1 MVLLFKKKR
10 WSLFEENLSV
20 ALATNGEIMNY
31 VEIGIWA
38 ITGIAV
44 VLSVLL
50 GMMRGARRAV
60 LRLILVLVCVVA
72 AFCLK
77 DFVTNTLLT
86 TEIAM
91 GETTT
96 TIQEYVL
103 TSLPEEVSS
112 LGESVVIP
120 LIRIIVGVVIFLV
133 LFWARKLVSWIILYP
148 ICKIFVKKGAKKH
161 AGIGALTGLVQGV
174 VIALCFCV
182 PISGMLVQVNRVISM
197 MEDLQGSTASASTDD
212 KYAFAAEEGSVS
224 SGTTSPEGEG
234 GSTSE
239 SGEIISDEIKQ
250 ILLGYEETIIG
261 KFYGHTCSPIFD
273 LISGVQVP
281 QEDGTNQKMTLSGQ
295 IDAIKA
301 MLDILQQFNETTE
314 KLNDI
319 DFSDLSSF
327 SELREAFGKL
337 DEITAELPQEAKNT
351 INAVVSSA
359 IDMVPVPDDAAPG
372 VAEMVTGIKDT
383 LKSTDFTEIKFTK
396 ELDVIENITA
406 TIEKGE
412 NVTVDDIAATIDSVS
427 ESALLVPV
435 LSNVNTDL
443 DLPNGTKMK
452 LEEVFDELP
461 DDTDQETVDVLKNIL
476 GLSTG
481 E

>member
-1 MVLLFKKKR
+1 
-10 WSLFEENLSV
+10 
-20 ALATNGEIMNY
+20 MNY
-31 VEIGIWA
+31 IEIGIWA
-38 ITGIAV
+38 ITGIAL

-50 GMMRGARRAV
+50 GMIRGARRSV

-86 TEIAM
+86 TEITT

-96 TIQEYVL
+96 TIQDYVL
-103 TSLPEEVSS
+103 TSLPEDVSS
-112 LGESVVIP
+112 LGESFVIP
-120 LIRIIVGVVIFLV
+120 LIRIIVGVVVFLV
-133 LFWARKLVSWIILYP
+133 LFWALKLVSWIILYP

-174 VIALCFCV
+174 AIALCFCV
-182 PISGMLVQVNRVISM
+182 PISGMIVQVNRVIPM
-197 MEDLQGSTASASTDD
+197 VEELQGSTASASTDD
-212 KYAFAAEEGSVS
+212 KFAFAAEEGSVPS
-224 SGTTSPEGEG
+224 RSTSPEGGSEGEG
-234 GSTSE
+234 G
-239 SGEIISDEIKQ
+239 IISDEVKQ
-250 ILLGYEETIIG
+250 ILLGYEETMIG

-301 MLDILQQFNETTE
+301 MVDILQQLSETTE
-314 KLNDI
+314 KLNNI
-319 DFSDLSSF
+319 DFSNLSSF

-337 DEITAELPQEAKNT
+337 DEITADLPQEAKNT

-359 IDMVPVPDDAAPG
+359 IDMVPVPDDAADG
-372 VAEMVTGIKDT
+372 VAEMVAGIKDT
-383 LKSTDFTEIKFTK
+383 LKSTDFTDIEFTK
-396 ELDVIENITA
+396 ELDVIETITA

-412 NVTVDDIAATIDSVS
+412 DVTVDDIAATINSVS

-435 LSNVNTDL
+435 LSNVNSDL
-443 DLPNGTKMK
+443 NLPNGTKMK
-452 LEEVFDELP
+452 LEEVFSELP
-461 DDTDQETVDVLKNIL
+461 ADTDQETVAVLKNIL

>member
-1 MVLLFKKKR
+1 
-10 WSLFEENLSV
+10 
-20 ALATNGEIMNY
+20 MNY
-31 VEIGIWA
+31 IEIGIWA
-38 ITGIAV
+38 ITGIAL

-50 GMMRGARRAV
+50 GMIRGARRSV

-86 TEIAM
+86 TEITT

-96 TIQEYVL
+96 TIQDYVL
-103 TSLPEEVSS
+103 TSLPEDVSS
-112 LGESVVIP
+112 LGESFVIP
-120 LIRIIVGVVIFLV
+120 LIRIIVGVVVFLV
-133 LFWARKLVSWIILYP
+133 LFWALKLVSWIILYP

-174 VIALCFCV
+174 AIALCFCV
-182 PISGMLVQVNRVISM
+182 PISGMIVQVNRVIPM
-197 MEDLQGSTASASTDD
+197 VEELQGSTASASTDD
-212 KYAFAAEEGSVS
+212 KFAFAAEEGSVPS
-224 SGTTSPEGEG
+224 RSTSPEGGSEGEG
-234 GSTSE
+234 G
-239 SGEIISDEIKQ
+239 IISDEVKQ

-301 MLDILQQFNETTE
+301 MVDILQQLSETTE
-314 KLNDI
+314 KLNNI
-319 DFSDLSSF
+319 DFSNLSSF

-337 DEITAELPQEAKNT
+337 DEITADLPQEAKNT

-359 IDMVPVPDDAAPG
+359 IDMVPVPDDAADG
-372 VAEMVTGIKDT
+372 VAEMVAGIKDT
-383 LKSTDFTEIKFTK
+383 LKSTDFTDIEFTK
-396 ELDVIENITA
+396 ELDVIETITA

-412 NVTVDDIAATIDSVS
+412 DVTVDDIAATINSVS

-435 LSNVNTDL
+435 LSNVNSDL
-443 DLPNGTKMK
+443 NLPNGTKMK
-452 LEEVFDELP
+452 LEEVFSELP
-461 DDTDQETVDVLKNIL
+461 ADTDQETVAVLKNIL

>member
-1 MVLLFKKKR
+1 MVLLFKKVR

-60 LRLILVLVCVVA
+60 LRLILVLVCIVA

-96 TIQEYVL
+96 TIQDYVL

-133 LFWARKLVSWIILYP
+133 LFWALKLVSWIILYP

-174 VIALCFCV
+174 AIALCFCV
-182 PISGMLVQVNRVISM
+182 PISGMLVQVNRVIPM

-372 VAEMVTGIKDT
+372 VAEMVAGIKDT

-435 LSNVNTDL
+435 LSNVNSDL

-461 DDTDQETVDVLKNIL
+461 ADTDQETVDVLKNIL

>member
-1 MVLLFKKKR
+1 
-10 WSLFEENLSV
+10 
-20 ALATNGEIMNY
+20 MNY
-31 VEIGIWA
+31 IEIGIWA
-38 ITGIAV
+38 ITGIAL

-50 GMMRGARRAV
+50 GMIRGARRSV

-86 TEIAM
+86 TEITT
-91 GETTT
+91 GESTT
-96 TIQEYVL
+96 TIQDYVL
-103 TSLPEEVSS
+103 TSLPEDVSG

-120 LIRIIVGVVIFLV
+120 LIRIIVGVVVFLV
-133 LFWARKLVSWIILYP
+133 LFWALKLVSWIILYP

-174 VIALCFCV
+174 AIALCFCV
-182 PISGMLVQVNRVISM
+182 PISGMIVQVNRVIPM
-197 MEDLQGSTASASTDD
+197 VEELQGSTASASTDD
-212 KYAFAAEEGSVS
+212 KFAFAAEEGSVP
-224 SGTTSPEGEG
+224 SGRTSPEGSSEGEG
-234 GSTSE
+234 G
-239 SGEIISDEIKQ
+239 IISDEVKQ

-281 QEDGTNQKMTLSGQ
+281 QADGTNQKMTLSGQ

-301 MLDILQQFNETTE
+301 MVDILQQLSETTE
-314 KLNDI
+314 KLNNI
-319 DFSDLSSF
+319 DFSNLSSF

-337 DEITAELPQEAKNT
+337 DEITADLPQEAKNT

-359 IDMVPVPDDAAPG
+359 IDMVPVPDDAADG
-372 VAEMVTGIKDT
+372 VAEMVAGIKDT
-383 LKSTDFTEIKFTK
+383 LKSTDFTDIEFTK
-396 ELDVIENITA
+396 ELDVIETITA

-412 NVTVDDIAATIDSVS
+412 DVTVDDIAATINSVS

-435 LSNVNTDL
+435 LSNVNSDL
-443 DLPNGTKMK
+443 NLPNGTKMK
-452 LEEVFDELP
+452 LEEVFSELP
-461 DDTDQETVDVLKNIL
+461 ADTDQETVAVLKNIL

>member
-1 MVLLFKKKR
+1 
-10 WSLFEENLSV
+10 
-20 ALATNGEIMNY
+20 MNY

-60 LRLILVLVCVVA
+60 LRLILVLVCIVA

-96 TIQEYVL
+96 TIQDYVL

-133 LFWARKLVSWIILYP
+133 LFWALKLVSWIILYP

-174 VIALCFCV
+174 AIALCFCV
-182 PISGMLVQVNRVISM
+182 PISGMLVQVNRVIPM

-239 SGEIISDEIKQ
+239 GGEIISDEIKQ

-372 VAEMVTGIKDT
+372 VAEMVAGIKDT

-461 DDTDQETVDVLKNIL
+461 ADTDQETVDVLKNIL

>member
-1 MVLLFKKKR
+1 
-10 WSLFEENLSV
+10 
-20 ALATNGEIMNY
+20 MNY

-96 TIQEYVL
+96 TIQDYVL

-133 LFWARKLVSWIILYP
+133 LFWALKLVSWIILYP

-174 VIALCFCV
+174 AIALCFCV
-182 PISGMLVQVNRVISM
+182 PISGMLVQVNRVIPM

-239 SGEIISDEIKQ
+239 GGEIIPDEIKQ

-281 QEDGTNQKMTLSGQ
+281 QENGTNQKMTLSGQ

-372 VAEMVTGIKDT
+372 VAEMVAGIKDT

-435 LSNVNTDL
+435 LSNVNSDL

-461 DDTDQETVDVLKNIL
+461 ADTDQETVDVLKNIL